1 MLILILGLIFGI
13 VLLILVGRSVKNN
26 SRERLRY
33 GDRLIKITEI
43 IKILLLFVT
52 ALYVIAFIIVII
64 KTWMV

>member
-13 VLLILVGRSVKNN
+13 VLLILVGRSVKN

>member
-13 VLLILVGRSVKNN
+13 VLLILVGRSVKKN

-52 ALYVIAFIIVII
+52 ALYVIAFIIGII

>member
-13 VLLILVGRSVKNN
+13 VLLILVGRSVKKN

-33 GDRLIKITEI
+33 GDRLITEI

>member
-13 VLLILVGRSVKNN
+13 VLLILVGRSVKKN
-26 SRERLRY
+26 SRELLRY

>member
-1 MLILILGLIFGI
+1 MM
-13 VLLILVGRSVKNN
+13 N
-26 SRERLRY
+26 RY
-33 GDRLIKITEI
+33 RMIKITEI

>member
-1 MLILILGLIFGI
+1 MLILIFGLIVGS
-13 VLLILVGRSVKNN
+13 VLLILVGRSVKKN

>member
-1 MLILILGLIFGI
+1 M
-13 VLLILVGRSVKNN
+13 ILVGRSVKKN

>member
-1 MLILILGLIFGI
+1 MLTVTNPVGI
-13 VLLILVGRSVKNN
+13 DQQEVSSLVGTLKNL
-26 SRERLRY
+26 SL
-33 GDRLIKITEI
+33 GSI

>member
-1 MLILILGLIFGI
+1 MLILILCLILWI
-13 VLLILVGRSVKNN
+13 VLLILVGRSVKKN

>member
-13 VLLILVGRSVKNN
+13 VLLILVGRSVKKN

-33 GDRLIKITEI
+33 GDRLIKIT
-43 IKILLLFVT
+43 LLFVT

>member
-13 VLLILVGRSVKNN
+13 VLLILVGRSVEKN